1 MTSRSLTPHPT
12 LADVLGPGVAYVPR
26 RSPNLHGWSPPAAG
40 HVDFQTGL
48 QLGVAGGVPYVACAA
63 TVTPE
68 ARAVYAE
75 AGVPVNAT
83 IFEYRSTGQYLE
95 LLSRLI
101 GQGLHLASQRVHP
114 DDEIPPAASFVA
126 PSLLRSLNDKGRM
139 EEIVPAEWLP
149 SRRTI
154 TVVEL
159 PAGRQLVAH
168 GRPVVLKAATELPNG
183 GGHGIW
189 ICRTAD
195 AVERAR
201 DALAAE
207 RRVVVEE
214 FLHLV
219 RSVCV
224 HAVVYPDGSSALIG
238 VAEEV
243 CREGRWLGNWH
254 DALGDNVPPSVLD
267 VVAGIVT
274 SAAALGYRG
283 IVGIDVALLEDGPP
297 RVLDVNFRVNGS
309 TAGAWLR
316 ASIEPTR
323 GMSTIRGRT
332 WTGRHGFAAMLRVVR
347 AAVGRGS
354 LIPLSLY
361 DPDACEMGGAA
372 RVGGL
377 LLGKSRAEVEEEE
390 RRLAAEGL
398 D

>member
-1 MTSRSLTPHPT
+1 MST
-12 LADVLGPGVAYVPR
+12 
-26 RSPNLHGWSPPAAG
+26 NLYQSPPAAG

-48 QLGVAGGVPYVACAA
+48 QLGVAGGVPFVACAA

-75 AGVPVNAT
+75 AGLPVNAT
-83 IFEYRSTGQYLE
+83 LHVYRSTREYLE
-95 LLSRLI
+95 LLARLTR
-101 GQGLHLASQRVHP
+101 QGLRLASQRVHP
-114 DDEIPPAASFVA
+114 DEEIPPGTALVA
-126 PSLLRSLNDKGRM
+126 PSLLRNLNDKGWM
-139 EEIVPAEWLP
+139 AEIVPREWLP
-149 SRRTI
+149 ARRTI
-154 TVVEL
+154 TVAEL
-159 PAGRQLVAH
+159 PAGRSLVAP
-168 GRPVVLKAATELPNG
+168 GRPVVLKAATELPSG
-183 GGHGIW
+183 GGHGVW
-189 ICRTAD
+189 ICRRAED
-195 AVERAR
+195 VERAR
-201 DALAAE
+201 AALAAE
-207 RRVVVEE
+207 PRVVVEE
-214 FLHLV
+214 FLDIV

-254 DALGDNVPPSVLD
+254 DALGDNVPQSVLD
-267 VVAGIVT
+267 VVAGIVA
-274 SAAALGYRG
+274 SASIQGYRG

-297 RVLDVNFRVNGS
+297 RVLDLNFRVNGS

-316 ASIEPTR
+316 ASIEQAR
-323 GMSTIRGRT
+323 GRSTIRGRT

-347 AAVGRGS
+347 AAVDRGT

-377 LLGKSRAEVEEEE
+377 LFGGSRAEVQEEE
-390 RRLAAEGL
+390 RRLAADGM

>member
-1 MTSRSLTPHPT
+1 
-12 LADVLGPGVAYVPR
+12 
-26 RSPNLHGWSPPAAG
+26 
-40 HVDFQTGL
+40 
-48 QLGVAGGVPYVACAA
+48 
-63 TVTPE
+63 
-68 ARAVYAE
+68 
-75 AGVPVNAT
+75 
-83 IFEYRSTGQYLE
+83 
-95 LLSRLI
+95 
-101 GQGLHLASQRVHP
+101 
-114 DDEIPPAASFVA
+114 
-126 PSLLRSLNDKGRM
+126 
-139 EEIVPAEWLP
+139 
-149 SRRTI
+149 
-154 TVVEL
+154 
-159 PAGRQLVAH
+159 VAH

-183 GGHGIW
+183 GGHGVW
-189 ICRTAD
+189 ICRTAE

-224 HAVVYPDGSSALIG
+224 HAVVYPDGSSAVIG

-243 CREGRWLGNWH
+243 CRDGRWLGNWH
-254 DALGDNVPPSVLD
+254 DPLGDNVPPSVLD
-267 VVAGIVT
+267 IVAGIVT

-297 RVLDVNFRVNGS
+297 RVLDLNFRVNGS

-316 ASIEPTR
+316 ASIGPAR

-332 WTGRHGFAAMLRVVR
+332 WMGRHGFAAMLRVVR
-347 AAVGRGS
+347 AAVDRGT

-377 LLGKSRAEVEEEE
+377 LLGKSRAEVQEEE

>member
-1 MTSRSLTPHPT
+1 VTPPALTPHPT

-40 HVDFQTGL
+40 HIDFQTGL
-48 QLGVAGGVPYVACAA
+48 QLGVAGGVPYVVCAA
-63 TVTPE
+63 TVTAE
-68 ARAVYAE
+68 SLAVYAE
-75 AGVPVNAT
+75 AGVPVT
-83 IFEYRSTGQYLE
+83 TTLHVYRSSREYLE
-95 LLSRLI
+95 LLSRLT

-114 DDEIPPAASFVA
+114 DEEIPPGASFVA

-139 EEIVPAEWLP
+139 EGIVPPEWLP

-154 TVVEL
+154 TVAEL
-159 PAGRQLVAH
+159 PAGLSLVAH
-168 GRPVVLKAATELPNG
+168 GRPVVLKAATELPSG
-183 GGHGIW
+183 GGHGVW
-189 ICRTAD
+189 ICRTAE

-201 DALAAE
+201 AALATE

-214 FLHLV
+214 FLEIA

-243 CREGRWLGNWH
+243 CRAGRWLGNWH
-254 DALGDNVPPSVLD
+254 DALSDNVPQSVLD
-267 VVAGIVT
+267 VVAGIVA
-274 SAAALGYRG
+274 SASTLGYRG

-297 RVLDVNFRVNGS
+297 RVLDLNFRVNGS

-347 AAVGRGS
+347 AAVGRGT

-361 DPDACEMGGAA
+361 DPGACEMGGAA

-377 LLGKSRAEVEEEE
+377 LLGGSRAEVEEEE